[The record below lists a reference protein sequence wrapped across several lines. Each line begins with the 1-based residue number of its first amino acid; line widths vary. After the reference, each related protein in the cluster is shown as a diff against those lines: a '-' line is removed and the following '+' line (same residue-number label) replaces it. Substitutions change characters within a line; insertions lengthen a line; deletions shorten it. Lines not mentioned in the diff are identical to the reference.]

1 MSNSLPEPVSEVGS
15 AAEPGPQDNLGP
27 QGNPRIVVVGSA
39 DERCRLLAQQLLLPL
54 IADSAELPADCTA
67 WLGFSEGRLR
77 LFPADPRQSG
87 PIGVDFDDGAAWRRA
102 QGGAELIVKAVRG
115 RSKQPLQVLDATAGL
130 GRDSFVLASRGF
142 QVTAVERNAI
152 VAALLADGLARAA
165 ASSAADIAARIDLR
179 QADAIDYLSALPVAD
194 EPDVVYLDPMF
205 PAAQK
210 SALVKKEMRLFQQL
224 LHGPADAALDARLLQ
239 AARDAARLRVVVKR
253 PARAQPLA
261 GAVPD
266 YELPGKAIR
275 FDVYIAG

>member
-1 MSNSLPEPVSEVGS
+1 MPELTPESPGNTPIAIVGS
-15 AAEPGPQDNLGP
+15 
-27 QGNPRIVVVGSA
+27 RA
-39 DERCRLLAQQLLLPL
+39 DERCRLLADQLLLPL
-54 IADSAELPADCTA
+54 IADVAELPADCTA
-67 WLGFSEGRLR
+67 WLGFSDSRLR
-77 LFPADPRQSG
+77 LFPADARQSG

-115 RSKQPLQVLDATAGL
+115 RSKQPLHVLDATAGL

-142 QVTAVERNAI
+142 QVTAVERNPI

-165 ASSAADIAARIDLR
+165 ATSAAEIAARIDLR
-179 QADAIDYLSALPVAD
+179 QGDAIDYLAVLPPSQQ
-194 EPDVVYLDPMF
+194 PDVVYLDPMF

-224 LHGPADAALDARLLQ
+224 LHGPVDLALDAQLLQ
-239 AARDAARLRVVVKR
+239 MARNTARLRVVVKR

-261 GAVPD
+261 DAAAD
-266 YELPGKAIR
+266 YALPGKAIR